1 MNLTKKQTEF
11 VLSKFLVKPT
21 GLNDVLEMVLNA
33 MLYNERTEFL
43 ATNDIEGNKANG
55 YRLGKVFGQG
65 CQLELRIPRDRQS
78 VFTPVLLAL
87 FREQEDYLREVSFQL
102 YGKGLTTRDIG
113 EVMQT
118 LYGRHYSKSSIS
130 NFTQSFYDQMRL
142 WRERTLN
149 DHYLAIYIDGLQV
162 KVRRNGKYQNECYY
176 IILAL
181 KEDYTREII
190 AIETLPNES
199 ATGWRLVLQGLKER
213 GLQSVGLVVSD
224 NLNGIT
230 TAVASVWKA
239 TPHQLCCVHL
249 QRNLQARVRHQDK
262 AELAKDLRE
271 VLLPGVVDHTREKA
285 LKKVKQIKIKWKDY
299 PKLVSHI
306 AKVPW
311 EHYLTYL
318 NFNPRIHRMLY
329 TTNWIERF
337 NRSARRTLKVRSGLP
352 SEESVLTLITSVAI
366 EKGNKK
372 YAYPIYNF
380 KFENKLKKRDC

>member
-11 VLSKFLVKPT
+11 VLSKFLEKPT

-33 MLYNERTEFL
+33 MLYNERSEFL
-43 ATNDIEGNKANG
+43 ATNATEGNKANG

-78 VFTPVLLAL
+78 MFSPVLLAL

-142 WRERTLN
+142 WRERTLES
-149 DHYLAIYIDGLQV
+149 HYLAIFIDGLQV

-181 KEDYTREII
+181 KEDYTREVI

-213 GLQSVGLVVSD
+213 GLQTVGLVASD
-224 NLNGIT
+224 NLSGIT
-230 TAVASVWKA
+230 SAVASVWKA

-271 VLLPGVVDHTREKA
+271 VLSPGVVDHTREKA
-285 LKKVKQIKIKWKDY
+285 MKKIGQIKIKWKDY
-299 PKLVSHI
+299 PKLISHI
-306 AKVPW
+306 DKVPW
-311 EHYLTYL
+311 EDYLTYL
-318 NFNPRIHRMLY
+318 DFDHRVQRMLY

-372 YAYPIYNF
+372 YAYPVYNF

>member
-1 MNLTKKQTEF
+1 MF
-11 VLSKFLVKPT
+11 S
-21 GLNDVLEMVLNA
+21 
-33 MLYNERTEFL
+33 
-43 ATNDIEGNKANG
+43 
-55 YRLGKVFGQG
+55 
-65 CQLELRIPRDRQS
+65 
-78 VFTPVLLAL
+78 PVLLAL
-87 FREQEDYLREVSFQL
+87 FREQEGYLREVSFQL

-142 WRERTLN
+142 WRERTLES
-149 DHYLAIYIDGLQV
+149 HYLAIFIDGLQV

-181 KEDYTREII
+181 KEDYTREVI

-213 GLQSVGLVVSD
+213 GLQTVGLVASD
-224 NLNGIT
+224 NLSGIT
-230 TAVASVWKA
+230 SAVASVWKA

-271 VLLPGVVDHTREKA
+271 VLSPGVVGHTREKA
-285 LKKVKQIKIKWKDY
+285 MKKIGQIKIKWKDY
-299 PKLVSHI
+299 PKLTSHI
-306 AKVPW
+306 DKVPW
-311 EHYLTYL
+311 EDYLTYL
-318 NFNPRIHRMLY
+318 DFDHRVQRMLY

-372 YAYPIYNF
+372 YAYPIYN
-380 KFENKLKKRDC
+380 LIGLPI